1 MVMIF
6 WLTPN
11 LNRKSFFSEID
22 CMFVSTYE
30 IFSCHNTC
38 ISVFKDTTSV
48 TRCLVLYVR
57 CTGQCKELAC
67 FRHKYGRT
75 AKVQAWRFPSDL
87 RNVSKEWHFLHLL
100 PKFQDLDLDTF
111 IPHIYFDVV
120 VLFNSTIQQRIK
132 TNIFLMRKNRIYFWF
147 IETVSINVG
156 LDNHLIFLISCRW
169 LIEVNASPSLT
180 ASSQSDY
187 ELKCRLLED
196 MLHIVDM
203 ENRCQIPSFFF
214 FFFIQYMS
222 LSFQDMLALVSFFF
236 LIKGGWG
243 DAVSQVVQLWATLSE
258 TFHALL
264 MVIN

>member
-1 MVMIF
+1 M
-6 WLTPN
+6 
-11 LNRKSFFSEID
+11 
-22 CMFVSTYE
+22 
-30 IFSCHNTC
+30 
-38 ISVFKDTTSV
+38 
-48 TRCLVLYVR
+48 
-57 CTGQCKELAC
+57 
-67 FRHKYGRT
+67 
-75 AKVQAWRFPSDL
+75 
-87 RNVSKEWHFLHLL
+87 
-100 PKFQDLDLDTF
+100 DLDTF

-132 TNIFLMRKNRIYFWF
+132 TNIFLMRENRVCLRF

-156 LDNHLIFLISCRW
+156 LDNHYNFLISCRW

-236 LIKGGWG
+236 KGGG
-243 DAVSQVVQLWATLSE
+243 GGVMQCPK
-258 TFHALL
+258 
-264 MVIN
+264 